1 MNDKLC
7 FMLDVRRLRVLH
19 AVSAYGSVTAAAA
32 ALGYS
37 APAVSQQLAALER
50 EVGMRLTERAGRG
63 LELTP
68 AAVILVGHTHALLA
82 RLDMA
87 EADLAALRDQVAGR
101 VALAAFPSAA
111 ASLVPAAWAALAG
124 SAPQVHL
131 DLTEMEPEESLPAV
145 LRGAAD
151 VAVAHEYDLL
161 PRPLDPLFERRELLS
176 DPVLLAVPADHPLA
190 AHSAPAPPVPLSAAP
205 VPLAAAP
212 VPLAAAPVPLAAAP
226 VPLSSLAGLPFLAPR
241 DTTSCAEMIQRA
253 CARAGFVPRVVAR
266 ASDFAVL
273 LSLVAAG
280 AGVTLVPALAARW
293 LPPQVRLI
301 SPAEPVTRQ
310 VFTVSRR
317 GGDRKPAVRV
327 ALDALTEAAGLP
339 ADPVAA

>member
-1 MNDKLC
+1 MI
-7 FMLDVRRLRVLH
+7 DVRRLRVLH

-50 EVGMRLTERAGRG
+50 EVDMRLTERAGRG

-68 AAVILVGHTHALLA
+68 AAHILVGHTDALLA
-82 RLDMA
+82 RLEAA

-111 ASLVPAAWAALAG
+111 ANLVPAAWAALTA
-124 SAPQVHL
+124 SAPQVRL

-145 LRGAAD
+145 LRGETD

-161 PRPLDPLFERRELLS
+161 PRPLDPLFERRELLR
-176 DPVLLAVPADHPLA
+176 DPVLLAVPETHPLA
-190 AHSAPAPPVPLSAAP
+190 ADGGSVGLAADGGSVGLAADGGP
-205 VPLAAAP
+205 VPLAA
-212 VPLAAAPVPLAAAP
+212 
-226 VPLSSLAGLPFLAPR
+226 LSGQPFLAPR
-241 DTTSCAEMIQRA
+241 EATSCAEMIQRA

-266 ASDFAVL
+266 ATDFQVL

-280 AGVTLVPALAARW
+280 AGVTLVPGLAARR
-293 LPPQVRLI
+293 LPPGVRLVP
-301 SPAEPVTRQ
+301 PAEPVTRR

-327 ALDALTEAAGLP
+327 VLDALTDAAAWPGGEPL
-339 ADPVAA
+339 AA

>member
-1 MNDKLC
+1 MTDKLY

-63 LELTP
+63 VELTP
-68 AAVILVGHTHALLA
+68 AAHILVGHTDALLA
-82 RLDMA
+82 RLDAA
-87 EADLAALRDQVAGR
+87 EADLAALRDQIAGR
-101 VALAAFPSAA
+101 VTLAAFPSAA

-124 SAPQVHL
+124 SAPQVRL

-145 LRGAAD
+145 LRGETD

-161 PRPLDPLFERRELLS
+161 PRPLDPLFERRELLD
-176 DPVLLAVPADHPLA
+176 DPVVLSIPADIAL
-190 AHSAPAPPVPLSAAP
+190 
-205 VPLAAAP
+205 
-212 VPLAAAPVPLAAAP
+212 
-226 VPLSSLAGLPFLAPR
+226 SLAGLGPVPLDELAGQPFLAPR
-241 DTTSCAEMIQRA
+241 QATSCAEMIQRA

-266 ASDFAVL
+266 ASDFQVL

-280 AGVTLVPALAARW
+280 AGVTLVPGLAARW
-293 LPPQVRLI
+293 LPPRVRLVP
-301 SPAEPVTRQ
+301 PADPVTRR

-327 ALDALTEAAGLP
+327 VLDALSDAAGP
-339 ADPVAA
+339 DAATPEPESRRAG

>member
-1 MNDKLC
+1 
-7 FMLDVRRLRVLH
+7 MLEVRRLRVLH

-68 AAVILVGHTHALLA
+68 AAVILVGHTDALLA
-82 RLDMA
+82 RLDGA

-176 DPVLLAVPADHPLA
+176 DPVLLAVPASH
-190 AHSAPAPPVPLSAAP
+190 
-205 VPLAAAP
+205 
-212 VPLAAAPVPLAAAP
+212 PLAAAP

-280 AGVTLVPALAARW
+280 AGVTLVPALAARR
-293 LPPQVRLI
+293 LPSQVRLLR
-301 SPAEPVTRQ
+301 PAEPVTRQ

-327 ALDALTEAAGLP
+327 VLDALAAEAASPRP
-339 ADPVAA
+339 AAA